1 MTARWLILLL
11 RVVFFFSKE
20 NINSEMNMSRLT
32 YVVFW
37 ISVDITAPSSS
48 GENKEWYFFIPE
60 EENSFHRSGKETTRF
75 VGDGTGFWK
84 LIGEERPMFNINGQV
99 FALKRNLTY
108 FSGNPSEPRRTHWK
122 MELFRLPLEFYT
134 SQNPKEKVSHGFIII
149 QLLLSL
155 RYTLLLH
162 RPFHRAFPRWCD
174 TTIRFHDAK
183 IAPRDCS
190 SWVPRPYKDTNEK
203 ENIF

>member
-1 MTARWLILLL
+1 MDLPVGYRFMPTDEELVFHYLINKACNRALPAQAVKEITARDLYLKHPKC
-11 RVVFFFSKE
+11 S
-20 NINSEMNMSRLT
+20 
-32 YVVFW
+32 
-37 ISVDITAPSSS
+37 DITAPSSS

-134 SQNPKEKVSHGFIII
+134 SQNPKEKGE
-149 QLLLSL
+149 
-155 RYTLLLH
+155 
-162 RPFHRAFPRWCD
+162 
-174 TTIRFHDAK
+174 K
-183 IAPRDCS
+183 
-190 SWVPRPYKDTNEK
+190 WVLGRVKRGNEFK
-203 ENIF
+203 GCF